1 MQTAVSL
8 PEFVVC
14 EAEAAS
20 SIKTLGALADSPMV
34 TEVSEASQPV
44 DTAVGPQCCCQQ
56 KVCYQMFETWFVQ
69 QGRAQRPDVTLFD
82 RLEIARRYWDP
93 ERSWGEV
100 IRLTEEYDLSRRSI
114 YDIKDRIA
122 LFFRPHL
129 PGPVA
134 GLKQLSSGVAAAV
147 LPAGEGEVWSGEAVM
162 RLTGRL
168 ILTAVFPGGATM
180 RPLEDILA
188 EVPQVGCSDST
199 IWRKVNQAGAKASQ
213 ILQQVDFGEVAVP
226 KVLVAID
233 ETFFDGRPIFFV
245 VEPISLAICGF
256 HVPADGNRA
265 AITWAPFLLVLKE
278 DQHLH
283 LEGGV
288 ADGATA
294 YPGTFESLLE
304 RDDQLQEDIFHTERD
319 LHALRRKLENSAYR
333 AFKAEYQAADQYQRQ
348 GIAEAQTKLA
358 QAQAES
364 LRLATCHDAFAEYCT
379 WVVDAFEIVDLNSG
393 EIRDHQLNE
402 WLLDAAIAA
411 MADLD
416 HPEVVKMSEH
426 LHNHKPR
433 LLTYLNWLDEQLPS
447 LQADLHAYL
456 NDPDLEKAVLR
467 TVARHWRLE
476 HEVQSHQHR
485 GFRPA
490 LARAKQEMAL
500 WIESDPFLVQWAAQL
515 HTLLESTLRASS
527 AVENIN
533 SIFKPLVNR
542 KKHFANPDTA
552 HNFVA
557 LFVLWH
563 NLRVFKEGKRQGK
576 SPFEILGID
585 LDHKDWR
592 TLLGYAPLQ

>member
-14 EAEAAS
+14 EAVSAS
-20 SIKTLGALADSPMV
+20 SIKTLGALADPPMV

-44 DTAVGPQCCCQQ
+44 EPAIGPQCCCQQ
-56 KVCYQMFETWFVQ
+56 KVCYQVFESWFVQ

-82 RLEIARRYWDP
+82 RFDIARRYWDP

-134 GLKQLSSGVAAAV
+134 GLKQLSSGVAEAV
-147 LPAGEGEVWSGEAVM
+147 PPADEGEVWSSEAVM

-188 EVPQVGCSDST
+188 EVPQVDCSDST

-213 ILQQVDFGEVAVP
+213 ILQQVDFGAVPVP

-265 AITWAPFLLVLKE
+265 AITWAPFLLVLKQ
-278 DQHLH
+278 DQHLNI
-283 LEGGV
+283 EGGV

-304 RDDQLQEDIFHTERD
+304 RNDQLQEDVFHTERD
-319 LHALRRKLENSAYR
+319 LHALRRKLENSTYR
-333 AFKAEYQAADQYQRQ
+333 AFKAEYQSADQYQRDAT
-348 GIAEAQTKLA
+348 AETQTKLA

-364 LRLATCHDAFAEYCT
+364 LRLAICHDAFAEYCT

-393 EIRDHQLNE
+393 EIREHQLNE

-416 HPEVVKMSEH
+416 DPEVVKMSEH

-433 LLTYLNWLDEQLPS
+433 LLTYFNWLDEQLPP

-467 TVARHWRLE
+467 AVARHWRLE
-476 HEVQSHQHR
+476 HEVHSHQRR
-485 GFRPA
+485 GFRPT
-490 LARAKQEMAL
+490 LARAQQEMAL
-500 WIESDPFLVQWAAQL
+500 WIEGDPFLEQWAERL
-515 HTLLESTLRASS
+515 HSLLESTLRASS

-576 SPFEILGID
+576 SPFETLGIE

>member
-1 MQTAVSL
+1 MQTAISL
-8 PEFVVC
+8 PEFVVS
-14 EAEAAS
+14 EAEGAS
-20 SIKTLGALADSPMV
+20 SIKTLGGLADPPKV

-44 DTAVGPQCCCQQ
+44 EPAIGPGCCCQQ
-56 KVCYQMFETWFVQ
+56 KVCYQVFETWFVQ
-69 QGRAQRPDVTLFD
+69 QGRAQRPDVTVFD
-82 RLEIARRYWDP
+82 RLEIARRYWAPD
-93 ERSWGEV
+93 RAWGEV
-100 IRLTEEYDLSRRSI
+100 TRLAEEYELSRRSI

-122 LFFRPHL
+122 PFFGPHL

-134 GLKQLSSGVAAAV
+134 GFKQLSGGAAAAV
-147 LPAGEGEVWSGEAVM
+147 PAAGQGEVWSDEAVM

-180 RPLEDILA
+180 RPLEDMLA
-188 EVPQVGCSDST
+188 EVPQLSCSDST
-199 IWRKVNQAGAKASQ
+199 IWRKVNQAGATASQ
-213 ILQQVDFGEVAVP
+213 ILQQLDFGEVALP

-256 HVPADGNRA
+256 HVPPDGNRA
-265 AITWAPFLLVLKE
+265 AITWAPFLLVLQE
-278 DQHLH
+278 DQHLQF
-283 LEGGV
+283 EGGV

-294 YPGTFESLLE
+294 YPGTFESLLN

-319 LHALRRKLENSAYR
+319 LHALRRQLENSAYR
-333 AFKAEYQAADQYQRQ
+333 AFQAEYQAADQYQRERT
-348 GIAEAQTKLA
+348 AETQTKLA

-364 LRLATCHDAFAEYCT
+364 CRLATCHDAFAEYCT
-379 WVVDAFEIVDLNSG
+379 WVVDAFEIVDLGSG

-416 HPEVVKMSEH
+416 HPQVVKMSEH
-426 LHNHKPR
+426 LRHHKPR
-433 LLTYLNWLDEQLPS
+433 LLTYLNWLDEQIPP

-456 NDPDLEKAVLR
+456 NDPDLEKTVLR

-476 HEVQSHQHR
+476 HEVHSHQHR
-485 GFRPA
+485 AFRPA

-500 WIESDPFLVQWAAQL
+500 WIEGDPVLTQWAAQL
-515 HTLLESTLRASS
+515 HLLLELTLRASS

-563 NLRVFKEGKRQGK
+563 NMRLFKEGKRQGK
-576 SPFEILGID
+576 SPFQILGID